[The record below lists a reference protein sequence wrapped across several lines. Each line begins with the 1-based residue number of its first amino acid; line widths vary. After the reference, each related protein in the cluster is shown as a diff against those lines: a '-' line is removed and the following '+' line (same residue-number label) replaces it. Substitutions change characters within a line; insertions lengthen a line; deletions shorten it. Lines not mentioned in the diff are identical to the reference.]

1 MEELKGAQSP
11 LRRSIT
17 MPEPR
22 TIGWLLDETD
32 RDTVLARFT
41 PAWPDVI
48 AHHVTLAS
56 KSTDPLPTA
65 TAGEIVGHVNDG
77 EGLQALVVAIE
88 GSTDRPGG
96 GTYHIT
102 WSLDKARG
110 REAKQ
115 SNDVLR
121 ERGFDRLD
129 APIPIRLIPSE
140 LP

>member
-1 MEELKGAQSP
+1 
-11 LRRSIT
+11 

-22 TIGWLLDETD
+22 TIGWLLDPRD
-32 RDTVLARFT
+32 REALLARFT

-56 KSTDPLPTA
+56 KTVNPLPTQ
-65 TAGEIVGHVNDG
+65 TAGEVVGHVNDG
-77 EGLQALVVAIE
+77 EGLQALVVAID
-88 GSTDRPGG
+88 GSTDRPDGS
-96 GTYHIT
+96 TWHIT
-102 WSLDKARG
+102 WSLDKSRG
-110 REAKQ
+110 REARQ

-129 APIPIRLIPSE
+129 APIPIRLTPSE

>member
-1 MEELKGAQSP
+1 
-11 LRRSIT
+11 

-22 TIGWLLDETD
+22 TIGWRLDQRDRETLL
-32 RDTVLARFT
+32 AHFT
-41 PAWPDVI
+41 PACPDVI

-56 KSTDPLPTA
+56 RTIDPLPTE

-77 EGLQALVVAIE
+77 EGLQALVVAIH
-88 GSTDRPGG
+88 GTTDRPDGS
-96 GTYHIT
+96 TYHIT

-110 REAKQ
+110 REARQ

-129 APIPIRLIPSE
+129 APIPIRLTPSE
-140 LP
+140 LS

>member
-1 MEELKGAQSP
+1 
-11 LRRSIT
+11 

-22 TIGWLLDETD
+22 TIGWLLDERD
-32 RDTVLARFT
+32 RDSLLARFA

-56 KSTDPLPTA
+56 KTTDPLPA
-65 TAGEIVGHVNDG
+65 ETAGEIVGHVNDG
-77 EGLQALVVAIE
+77 AGLQALVVAI
-88 GSTDRPGG
+88 GGTSDRPDG

-102 WSLDKARG
+102 WSLDEAAG
-110 REAKQ
+110 REARQ

-129 APIPIRLIPSE
+129 APTRFD
-140 LP
+140 